1 MKINNDFENLVKI
14 LVIGDFNVGKTNFI
28 LQFTEETFSEKTM
41 STVGF
46 DLKIRT
52 IKIGAENI
60 KIQVWDT
67 AGQER
72 YQSISK
78 GLFQK
83 VQGII
88 IIYDITNYSSFENI
102 PFWLKS
108 ISDKCGNTP
117 ILLAG
122 NKKDKEQEREVTENE
137 GQEFANKHNLLFI
150 EVSAKNN
157 TNVKEAFTMI
167 VKKIFS
173 GGSSFMEGLSLNN
186 SNLSYAEDKKH
197 CCKN

>member
-83 VQGII
+83 V
-88 IIYDITNYSSFENI
+88 
-102 PFWLKS
+102 
-108 ISDKCGNTP
+108 
-117 ILLAG
+117 
-122 NKKDKEQEREVTENE
+122 
-137 GQEFANKHNLLFI
+137 
-150 EVSAKNN
+150 
-157 TNVKEAFTMI
+157 
-167 VKKIFS
+167 
-173 GGSSFMEGLSLNN
+173 
-186 SNLSYAEDKKH
+186 
-197 CCKN
+197 